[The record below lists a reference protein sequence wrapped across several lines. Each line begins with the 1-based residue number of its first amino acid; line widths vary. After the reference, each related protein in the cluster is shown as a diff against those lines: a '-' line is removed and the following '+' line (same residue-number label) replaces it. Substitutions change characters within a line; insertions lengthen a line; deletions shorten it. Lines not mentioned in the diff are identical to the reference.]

1 MANHKSALKRVRQNK
16 LRQLRNRSAKTRIK
30 NVVKAFAEKVGQNAF
45 ESASTALSAAQAV
58 IAGSAGKGVIHRN
71 KASRKIS
78 RLARQLNKA
87 KAQVS

>member
-16 LRQLRNRSAKTRIK
+16 LRTLRNRSAKTRIK
-30 NVVKAFAEKVGQNAF
+30 NVVKAFAEKIGENAL
-45 ESASTALSAAQAV
+45 EAAQTALSSAQAV
-58 IAGSAGKGVIHRN
+58 IAKSAGKGVIHKN

-78 RLARQLNKA
+78 RLAKQLNKA